1 MNIEIVKT
9 QAPRRRPEHGK
20 LGFGTNFSDHVFSMQ
35 WKEDSGWH
43 SPRIEAYGPI
53 ALEPAASVLHYA
65 QAIFEGLKAHRAT
78 NGEVRLFRP
87 ERHAARF
94 ERSAKRLCMPPV
106 PNDIFLEAIKELVKV
121 DEDWVP
127 ESRDGSSLYIRPVVI
142 ADEAFLGVRPSRSY
156 RFMVITSPVGAYY
169 AEGFNP
175 VKIRV
180 ERTRVRAARGGV
192 GEAKTAGNYA
202 ASLLAAKQAK
212 EAGYA
217 QVLWTDA
224 AKHELIEEVGTM
236 NVFFHIGDEVVTPSL
251 EGSILPGVTRA
262 SVIELLRHRGVNVV
276 ERGVKL
282 SEVIHAHEK
291 GELFE
296 AFGTGTAAVISPIA
310 TLGLNGGSKDLV
322 ISGGKVGPM
331 AESLFAQ
338 ITGMQRGE
346 VADTFGWL
354 VPVH

>member
-1 MNIEIVKT
+1 MNIEIVRT
-9 QAPRRRPEHGK
+9 GAPRPRPERGK
-20 LGFGTNFSDHVFSMQ
+20 LGFGTNFSDHVFTMQ
-35 WKEDSGWH
+35 WKEGAGWH

-53 ALEPAASVLHYA
+53 ALDPAACVLHYA

-78 NGEVRLFRP
+78 SGGVRLFRP
-87 ERHAARF
+87 DRHAARF
-94 ERSAKRLCMPPV
+94 ARSAESLCIPPV
-106 PNDIFLEAIKELVKV
+106 PEDIFIEAIKELVKV
-121 DEDWVP
+121 DESWVP
-127 ESRDGSSLYIRPVVI
+127 ESADGSALYIRPVII

-156 RFMVITSPVGAYY
+156 RFLVITSPVGAYY

-175 VKIRV
+175 VRIRV

-224 AKHELIEEVGTM
+224 AQHELIEEVGTM
-236 NVFFHIGDEVVTPSL
+236 NVFFHLGDEVVTPAL

-262 SVIELLRHRGVNVV
+262 SVIELLRDRGMKLTERPLRLTEVV
-276 ERGVKL
+276 EA
-282 SEVIHAHEK
+282 HAR
-291 GELFE
+291 GELRE

-310 TLGLNGGSKDLV
+310 AFGLEGNDLQIGNGQ
-322 ISGGKVGPM
+322 VGPLT
-331 AESLFAQ
+331 ESLFAE

-346 VADTFGWL
+346 VDDRFGWL
-354 VPVH
+354 VPVR